1 MISPAK
7 MQLRT
12 SGTTPYG
19 RKVMLVVHELKLT
32 DKIEIMAPVRD
43 KWIQGIS
50 PENPLGKVPTLI
62 TADGLVLYDSIV
74 ICEYLNDLAKGKL
87 FPASG
92 TAKYKALRLHALA
105 DGILEAAIAQRIET
119 HMRPAHLQ
127 WTDFLSR
134 QRNSV
139 DNSLKVTEQLVKEFN
154 KEPTIGELSIAAALG
169 YLDFRFP
176 QDNWH
181 KSYSQLDIWY
191 QEISKRPSMKATMPK
206 E

>member
-7 MQLRT
+7 MKLRT

-43 KWIQGIS
+43 NWIQGIS

-105 DGILEAAIAQRIET
+105 DGILEAAITQRVET
-119 HMRPAHLQ
+119 HMRPTHLQ
-127 WTDFLSR
+127 WPDFLSR

-139 DNSLKVTEQLVKEFN
+139 DNSLKVAEQLVKEFN

-191 QEISKRPSMKATMPK
+191 EEISKRPSMKATMPK